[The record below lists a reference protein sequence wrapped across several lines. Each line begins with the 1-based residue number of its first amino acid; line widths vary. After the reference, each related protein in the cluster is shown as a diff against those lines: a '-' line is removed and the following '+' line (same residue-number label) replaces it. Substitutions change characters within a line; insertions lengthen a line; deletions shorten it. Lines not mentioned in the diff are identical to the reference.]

1 MPSSIQL
8 LVNNNVQYDADGS
21 GDIDCHELKTLM
33 AQLGHDLSDEELTE
47 MIKAVDDDQSGQ
59 IDYEEFCQLFKGV
72 KPTSKKKK
80 KRNSLVDFTVPS
92 HPTTTSDQLKRK
104 DSVTGGSI
112 FDDAKAFVNFTP
124 LFRFATWLYSERKM
138 ILLACAHFVATMVV
152 WAHFALIKFQEQ
164 EGKVPEGAP
173 RYWAKRIVP
182 PLEFGSMHAI
192 LFQMALIPFTMSRYT
207 IASLSTSKL
216 NYYLPLNKALRVHI
230 HLGYTMVSIVFL
242 ATIVFF
248 TFFGLL
254 CAEGDESFCDKF
266 TTEIMITGYCI
277 LGLLVSCLCSV
288 SLCFC

>member
-1 MPSSIQL
+1 MKSTTKKTASRRSSLVEFTGPPKKKQPFTSRDQL
-8 LVNNNVQYDADGS
+8 L
-21 GDIDCHELKTLM
+21 
-33 AQLGHDLSDEELTE
+33 
-47 MIKAVDDDQSGQ
+47 
-59 IDYEEFCQLFKGV
+59 
-72 KPTSKKKK
+72 
-80 KRNSLVDFTVPS
+80 
-92 HPTTTSDQLKRK
+92 RK
-104 DSVTGGSI
+104 DSVTGGTI

-124 LFRFATWLYSERKM
+124 IFRFVTWLYSERKM

-152 WAHFALIKFQEQ
+152 WGHFALIKFQEQ
-164 EGKVPEGAP
+164 EGKVPEEAP

-216 NYYLPLNKALRVHI
+216 NKYLPLNKALRIHI

-254 CAEGDESFCDKF
+254 CSEGDEAFCDKF

-277 LGLLVSCLCSV
+277 LGLLILMASTAYFRNTIPYELFYGVHFLFLAMY
-288 SLCFC
+288 SLAIAHTLDVAQRSGKKDRSQTFKWFVAPLIYYMCDYAMMYFNQR

>member
-1 MPSSIQL
+1 
-8 LVNNNVQYDADGS
+8 
-21 GDIDCHELKTLM
+21 M
-33 AQLGHDLSDEELTE
+33 AQLGHDLSDEELTD
-47 MIKAVDDDQSGQ
+47 MINEVDDDQSGQ
-59 IDYEEFCQLFKGV
+59 IDFEEFCQLFKGV
-72 KPTSKKKK
+72 KPTSRKTTSR
-80 KRNSLVDFTVPS
+80 RNSLVEFTGPPKTA
-92 HPTTTSDQLKRK
+92 HGQLMRK
-104 DSVTGGSI
+104 DSITGGTI

-124 LFRFATWLYSERKM
+124 IFRFVTWLYSERKM

-152 WAHFALIKFQEQ
+152 WGHFALIKFQEQ
-164 EGKVPEGAP
+164 EGKVPEEAH

-216 NYYLPLNKALRVHI
+216 NYYLPLNKALRIHI

-254 CAEGDESFCDKF
+254 CSEGDEAFCDKF

-277 LGLLVSCLCSV
+277 LGLLVSYLCYSYHMCLC
-288 SLCFC
+288 